1 MNLEQTIGELL
12 DKHSHLKHNDNLLVA
27 NVYAHLYSNRYAFNQ
42 FLFNLADGQVP
53 SQNQIINIKNK
64 LTNEKS
70 V

>member
-1 MNLEQTIGELL
+1 MNLEQTIGEMLQ
-12 DKHSHLKHNDNLLVA
+12 KHSHLKDNDNLLVA
-27 NVYAHLYSNRYAFNQ
+27 NVYSTMYPNRYSFNQ
-42 FLFNLADGQVP
+42 FLYNLADGKVP

>member
-1 MNLEQTIGELL
+1 MNLEKTIGEMLE
-12 DKHSHLKHNDNLLVA
+12 KHSHLQHNDNLLVA
-27 NVYAHLYSNRYAFNQ
+27 NVYATLYENRYAFHQ
-42 FLFNLADGQVP
+42 FLYNLADGKVP